1 MAVDTRSK
9 RASSVGIL
17 IPSTLAP
24 VLPDGTIAQADRQHV
39 AFSYSG
45 IAAAVPAVTI
55 DFFRVAIIGWADNV
69 PIVGNAANVGINAD
83 GSNVAVAVHAEDL

>member
-45 IAAAVPAVTI
+45 ILATGAVVVTVAGYTVTL
-55 DFFRVAIIGWADNV
+55 RVADV
-69 PIVGNAANVGINAD
+69 PPTLGVNDSPATLRLDDSPVKLK
-83 GSNVAVAVHAEDL
+83 VREE